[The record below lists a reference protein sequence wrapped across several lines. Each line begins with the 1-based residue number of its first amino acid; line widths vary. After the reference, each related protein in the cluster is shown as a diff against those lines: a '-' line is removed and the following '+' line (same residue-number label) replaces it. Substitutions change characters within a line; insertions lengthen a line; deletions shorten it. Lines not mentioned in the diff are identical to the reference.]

1 MRATIYEF
9 RPDNDASITLTRM
22 SLRHTR
28 SVTTN
33 TSSPQA
39 AMFRDA
45 LLRRGRACII
55 TQHILESLL
64 VASHLIPRRI
74 GDAGVQPVLQRF
86 TGPSTPVDSYDPTI
100 GVLLFTALDALTD
113 GYELG
118 FWNGPVSPLTFHTL

>member
-1 MRATIYEF
+1 
-9 RPDNDASITLTRM
+9 
-22 SLRHTR
+22 
-28 SVTTN
+28 
-33 TSSPQA
+33 
-39 AMFRDA
+39 MFRDA

>member
-1 MRATIYEF
+1 
-9 RPDNDASITLTRM
+9 
-22 SLRHTR
+22 
-28 SVTTN
+28 
-33 TSSPQA
+33 
-39 AMFRDA
+39 MFRDA
-45 LLRRGRACII
+45 LRRDRACIV

-74 GDAGVQPVLQRF
+74 GDAGVQSVLQRF

-118 FWNGPVSPLTFHTL
+118 FWNGPVSPLPFILYRVNILCTGMAGPAQFCQHASEPLWWNAILE